1 MILLATSELLLIA
14 VLVIGAAVF
23 WWKSFAEKRAF
34 HVELDKRD
42 TLIGE
47 LSERVPVHQVEA
59 RVAEACCEAVALRQ
73 ALERQAS
80 KHILTLKI
88 EADKSEA
95 DRDEAI
101 SKIRDEHSSQLRQF
115 RAALSAEHHELKEAI
130 ESMLGMVKIIDRW
143 HNEMVPIL
151 ANNRELKDQNEAF
164 ASIVKMVVMLA
175 LNAAIEAARAG
186 EAGRGFGVVAD
197 GVRELAQ
204 TASRLSQGY
213 KVNLDKNDLIAT
225 TTFQDIQASGNMI
238 HTALFELQRT
248 SEKIRTIV
256 DRSI

>member
-1 MILLATSELLLIA
+1 MTLFLNSELLLVVALA
-14 VLVIGAAVF
+14 VCLAVF
-23 WWKSFAEKRAF
+23 WWKSLAEKRAF

-59 RVAEACCEAVALRQ
+59 RVAEACAEAAALRQ
-73 ALERQAS
+73 ELERQAS
-80 KHILTLKI
+80 KHIEALKFK
-88 EADKSEA
+88 ADKSEA

-101 SKIRDEHSSQLRQF
+101 SQIRDVHSAQLRQF
-115 RAALSAEHHELKEAI
+115 RAALSAEHNELKEAI

-225 TTFQDIQASGNMI
+225 TTFQDLQASGNMI
-238 HTALFELQRT
+238 RTAFFELQRT
-248 SEKIRTIV
+248 SEKIRAIV
-256 DRSI
+256 DRPI